1 VSLISK
7 APLLLVA
14 SEKVAAKNTEE
25 LIAYARAQPKPL
37 LYASAGPG
45 SLGHLSTERF
55 LTEAGLQM
63 VHVPYRGQAPTTL
76 AIFASEVDILLT
88 TASDTMNEH
97 IKSGKVKLLGVSSP
111 GLSPVAP
118 GAPLIGKALNGFA
131 IEAWFGILA
140 PVGTPEPIIQKLNAA
155 IVEAVSSPELR
166 ARYLTYG
173 VEATGSSPEQLRSI
187 IAGEIPQWRR
197 VIEERKVKTE

>member
-1 VSLISK
+1 
-7 APLLLVA
+7 
-14 SEKVAAKNTEE
+14 
-25 LIAYARAQPKPL
+25 
-37 LYASAGPG
+37 
-45 SLGHLSTERF
+45 
-55 LTEAGLQM
+55 M

-76 AIFASEVDILLT
+76 AIFSSEVDILLT

-140 PVGTPEPIIQKLNAA
+140 PVSTPEPIIRKLNAA

-187 IAGEIPQWRR
+187 IAEEIPQWRR
-197 VIEERKVKTE
+197 VIEERKVKAE